1 MAPEPEPRGALPH
14 DAARHRDEWG
24 IEFSRIVAF
33 SDGVFA
39 IAITL
44 LVLTIEIPQNSHDL
58 TRVLDN
64 QIGDF
69 FAYALS
75 FAVLGKLWLAH
86 HRFFSALARFD
97 STLMGIN
104 LVYLAFVAL
113 VPFTSELLGD
123 YSDQSIAVI
132 FYAASMF
139 AVSLTFTLQIVYSY
153 RANLVKPEMR
163 DVERRMAGPS
173 NFIVAG
179 LFLASIPVAA
189 VAPSVAPFM
198 WIGVFFTGRRVAD
211 RVAALRA

>member
-1 MAPEPEPRGALPH
+1 MAPEREPLGALQQ

-44 LVLTIEIPQNSHDL
+44 LVLTIEIPENSHDL

-97 STLMGIN
+97 PILMGIN

-123 YSDQSIAVI
+123 YSNQSIAVI

-139 AVSLTFTLQIVYSY
+139 AVSITFTIQIVYSY
-153 RANLVKPEMR
+153 RADLVKPEMR
-163 DVERRMAGPS
+163 DLERRMAGPS
-173 NFIVAG
+173 NLIVAG

-198 WIGVFFTGRRVAD
+198 WIGVFLTGRRVAD